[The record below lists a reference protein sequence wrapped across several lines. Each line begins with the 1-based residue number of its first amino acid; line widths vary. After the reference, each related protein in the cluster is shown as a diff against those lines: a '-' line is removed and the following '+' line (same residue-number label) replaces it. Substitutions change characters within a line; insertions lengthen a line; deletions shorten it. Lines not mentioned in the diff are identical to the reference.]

1 MAYDPA
7 KAQAYNQLKQATPFV
22 SNAVLFQQAGISVA
36 DQVFYSVSPL
46 GFLIQNPSPIV
57 FDAAPINQFLPA
69 FNAPRP
75 VSQGPVPFQGTTVPT
90 NIFSNPTMGPAPVNE
105 GQAFNRATNQS
116 IISTI
121 TANPVSPTLDPQAR
135 QADQS
140 GNAFVASTNQ
150 SFLNAIQ
157 QNPVSGTPTST
168 LTRTQSQQL
177 VSDQV
182 QLKSQ
187 GDWRLRLSLARDADC
202 LYRHRE
208 VQDDLT
214 HILRPLRLTD
224 GIIFPYT
231 PTIQMSYNAN
241 YEPTE
246 LVHTNYRLYNYR
258 NSNVGEIVISA
269 DFTAQDTLEA
279 NYLLAVMH
287 FFRSVTKM
295 FYGKDTKPPAGVPP
309 PLCFLTGY
317 GQYGLDQH
325 PVVVSTFS
333 YTLPNDVDYIKAGVV
348 GQTGGQNLAPTVP
361 KVQATAPSS
370 TFSNWIASLF
380 RLNSSGLQPGAGS
393 TPPKFSQTIVSNPT
407 YVPTKI
413 QLQFTLLPIT
423 SRWNMSKAF
432 SVQKYANGSL
442 LKGSVNGVGG
452 MW

>member
-1 MAYDPA
+1 MSYDPA
-7 KAQAYNQLKQATPFV
+7 KAQSYNQLKQANPFV
-22 SNAVLFQQAGISVA
+22 SNAVLFQQAGISIA

-69 FNAPRP
+69 FQSPPP
-75 VSQGPVPFQGTTVPT
+75 VGQRPVPFQGTTIPT
-90 NIFSNPTMGPAPVNE
+90 DIFANPTYNTPTPVNE
-105 GQAFNRATNQS
+105 GQAFTAQTNLS
-116 IISTI
+116 I
-121 TANPVSPTLDPQAR
+121 
-135 QADQS
+135 
-140 GNAFVASTNQ
+140 
-150 SFLNAIQ
+150 LNAIQ
-157 QNPVSGTPTST
+157 NNPVSGASYPPAAGPATNALGITAQTNIESPFSGVPTGILSN
-168 LTRTQSQQL
+168 TQSQQL

-187 GDWRLRLSLARDADC
+187 QDWRLRLSLAPNADY
-202 LYRHRE
+202 LYRAPE
-208 VQDDLT
+208 VETDLT
-214 HILRPLRLTD
+214 HILRPLRSTG

-231 PTIQMSYNAN
+231 PSIQMSYNAN

-246 LVHTNYRLYNYR
+246 LVHTNYRLYSYR
-258 NSNVGEIVISA
+258 NSNVGEIIVSA

-287 FFRSVTKM
+287 FFKSVTKM
-295 FYGKDTKPPAGVPP
+295 FYGQDKKPAAGVPP
-309 PLCFLTGY
+309 PLCYLTGY

-325 PVVVSTFS
+325 PVVVSAFS

-370 TFSNWIASLF
+370 TFSNWISSLF

-413 QLQFTLLPIT
+413 QLQFTLLPII

-442 LKGSVNGVGG
+442 TKGSTNGVGG
-452 MW
+452 FW